1 MLKEMIV
8 FLKEKRS
15 LLQWTQCDL
24 SSESAISQTVISR
37 IENGH
42 DTGSIREFFMLLE
55 TLDID
60 RDEFIERLDLI
71 SPRKR
76 LDEARKNNDFVRM
89 KEILKMIPSNLREK
103 NKYLHTHCVYH
114 EALIDYEENNKISA
128 YEKLNGIQYELEN
141 DSHSTLLLSEIH
153 LALGVLSLELNLD
166 AFKHFKKSS
175 ELLSAVT
182 ETKYN
187 FERIV
192 KVRCNLAAT
201 YCRRQLFHLVNRELN
216 QATALLKQFEST
228 YFKLEIEYA
237 RLLFYINTDHK
248 NTKKQYQYILYLLD
262 DYPNKK
268 VKQNLRNIRI

>member
-8 FLKEKRS
+8 FLKEKRL
-15 LLQWTQCDL
+15 LLQWTQRDL

-42 DTGSIREFFMLLE
+42 DTGSIREFLMLLE

-60 RDEFIERLDLI
+60 RDEFISRLDLI

-76 LDEARKNNDFVRM
+76 LDEARKNNDYRQM
-89 KEILKMIPSNLREK
+89 KEILKMIPSNLRKK

-114 EALIDYEENNKISA
+114 EALIDYEENNKVCA
-128 YEKLNGIQYELEN
+128 YQKLHDIQYVLEN
-141 DSHSTLLLSEIH
+141 DRHSKLLLSEIH
-153 LALGVLSLELNLD
+153 LALGVLSLELNIN

-175 ELLSAVT
+175 ELLNTVT

-192 KVRCNLAAT
+192 KVRCNLAAI
-201 YCRRQLFHLVNRELN
+201 YCRRKLFNLVNRELN
-216 QATALLKQFEST
+216 QATVLLKQFEST
-228 YFKLEIEYA
+228 YLKLEIEYA

-248 NTKKQYQYILYLLD
+248 NIKKQYQYILYLLE
-262 DYPNKK
+262 DYPNEKI
-268 VKQNLRNIRI
+268 KQNLSNIRI

>member
-237 RLLFYINTDHK
+237 RLLFYINTNHK
-248 NTKKQYQYILYLLD
+248 NTKKQYQYILYLLE
-262 DYPNKK
+262 DYPNEK
-268 VKQNLRNIRI
+268 VKQNLRDIRI

>member
-15 LLQWTQCDL
+15 LLQWTQRDL

>member
-128 YEKLNGIQYELEN
+128 YEKLNSIQYELEN
-141 DSHSTLLLSEIH
+141 DSHSILLLSEIY

-237 RLLFYINTDHK
+237 RLLFYINTNHK